1 MGKGNRF
8 SIFSEGAEA
17 EVDDIPVVSAQPV
30 NLTPA
35 PAAQQAK
42 PAQKTKPVKQ
52 AVVKAKAPGNSVSGK
67 VDSVSHSVLSRDG
80 EVSSLDT
87 YFVDFDVEG
96 FGFEV
101 YKKSTAS
108 HRISIISR
116 LSIGT
121 IAAVMAFVGTNRIM
135 QIVNS
140 RKPKIGYDKKR
151 VAGAAKKI
159 SKNASRFAYY
169 SGKARSTISRIGMAL
184 KGAPKSVPLWILS
197 AGTGVVSS
205 VTITKDIGQWFADA
219 ISDWQQTFKYN
230 FNQNFSSSDFARLNA
245 ILVAGQEAKYQKDR
259 NGLGIAISG
268 RDIKLLSIL
277 ASTKV
282 MDAPLDIRTSA
293 IIADT
298 LKTVLDKYK
307 TDKSKSDTET
317 FDSLLSKVR
326 MTIYVGDPENTRA
339 SSTDLQQ
346 ITTEFRQLLLKFS
359 RSIEDI
365 TEWDNEDVLVPIIL
379 IANRFTKIPGVL
391 SKILT
396 NSFAFGEVALTKTFD
411 EDTQELV
418 AQIDA
423 ANNLNRNDSGFFE
436 YLKNFVLYHLGFN
449 MDGQSGEV
457 VPDESASTGY
467 ESLNIG
473 GI

>member
-1 MGKGNRF
+1 MAHNRF
-8 SIFSEGAEA
+8 SIFNTGAEA
-17 EVDDIPVVSAQPV
+17 SPEEIPVITASPESSPQK
-30 NLTPA
+30 
-35 PAAQQAK
+35 AAAATAHKQNAAK
-42 PAQKTKPVKQ
+42 PVTQKTKALTTAQPD
-52 AVVKAKAPGNSVSGK
+52 KAGYVQ
-67 VDSVSHSVLSRDG
+67 HSILTRDG
-80 EVSSLDT
+80 EVTSLDT

-101 YKKSTAS
+101 YKKSTAA

-121 IAAVMAFVGTNRIM
+121 IAGLMAFVGTNRVM

-169 SGKARSTISRIGMAL
+169 SGKARSAISRAALAL
-184 KGAPKSVPLWILS
+184 KGAPKNVPIWILT

-245 ILVAGQEAKYQKDR
+245 ILIAGQEAKYQKDR

-298 LKTVLDKYK
+298 LKAVLDKYK
-307 TDKSKSDTET
+307 TDKSKSDAES

-326 MTIYVGDPENTRA
+326 MTIYIGDPDNIQA
-339 SSTDLQQ
+339 SNADLQR
-346 ITTEFRQLLLKFS
+346 ISTEFKQLLFKFS

-379 IANRFTKIPGVL
+379 IVNRFTKIPGVL
-391 SKILT
+391 SKIVT

-423 ANNLNRNDSGFFE
+423 ANNLNRNDSGFLE

-457 VPDESASTGY
+457 ASEEPATSGY